1 MKIKDDFNVVNISS
15 KFTWIKLV
23 YLQRI
28 KQLNNDLLLDLG
40 NFVFYLNQLKSL
52 NSLLNYLSK
61 KKKTNL
67 QLNESKTVSKNSQ
80 QFCKV
85 RRLSM
90 LIFCW

>member
-15 KFTWIKLV
+15 KFTWRRLV
-23 YLQRI
+23 HLQRI
-28 KQLNNDLLLDLG
+28 RQLNNDLLLDLG
-40 NFVFYLNQLKSL
+40 NFVLYLNQLKSL

-61 KKKTNL
+61 KKKNL
-67 QLNESKTVSKNSQ
+67 QLNGSKTVSKNSQ
-80 QFCKV
+80 KFCKV